1 MVRASTAA
9 VLLAATG
16 VVSAAASGAV
26 SIVSRFSEVTQTN
39 WSNQVPTTVDTFGT
53 TTALGLFKAPSL
65 RPIQTSTVG
74 VGGATYSGSTG
85 SVASSGPPAG
95 SGRFGSYTRS
105 RFEFTFTV
113 TDSADFTLTGSL
125 RRFWSA
131 TSVLRLDP
139 LSPGASAARIA
150 SATGSTDNDFA
161 ANLVNWS
168 GTLAAGTYKLSID
181 ESGQESDLGL
191 FGAQSSVSSFTFV
204 IPTPSSLALLA
215 AAAFPLARRRR
226 V

>member
-105 RFEFTFTV
+105 LFEFTFTV
-113 TDSADFTLTGSL
+113 TDPADFTLTGSL

-161 ANLVNWS
+161 ANLVDWS

-181 ESGQESDLGL
+181 ESGQESDPGL
-191 FGAQSSVSSFTFV
+191 FAQSSVSSFTFV

-226 V
+226 A